1 MEVKVL
7 DIIKTITEDLNIKLF
22 QTENTIELLNEGNT
36 VPFISRYRKERTG
49 NLDEEKIRQI
59 EELFK
64 YYQNLEDYKKTVLKS
79 IEEQGKL
86 TDELKEKIINTKK
99 MTELEDLYLPYK
111 KRKKTNADKA
121 IEAGLEPA
129 ANKVLL
135 GNIKSLD
142 ELEEFISEEYDNI
155 DKVVEGISYII
166 GQTFAHDKDN
176 RESLRKYYEKFGKI
190 HSEKKKEFVE
200 EATKYDMY
208 HEFTQEISKI
218 PNYRVLAL
226 NRGEKEKVLNVKL
239 IIDDEWLDKEK
250 SKYKTG
256 NEICDEIISKGLNYG
271 FTNMLNPS
279 IEREIRQNLTE
290 KAEEGAIDLFAKNL
304 RQLLLTPPLKNKRIL
319 AIDPGFRTGCKVVA
333 LDEMG
338 NFLANDT
345 IYPVPPQNDVEN
357 SEKIMMGLI
366 KKYNINLIAIGNGTA
381 SRETQQFVVDL
392 IKKNNLDLKYIFVD
406 ESGAS
411 VYSASKLAKEEF
423 PEYDVTVRG
432 AISLG
437 RRIQDPL
444 AEFVK
449 IDPKSIGV
457 GQYQHD
463 VNQKKLKE
471 KLDATVESVVNLVG
485 VNLNTASYSLLE
497 YVSGITISLAKKIVQ
512 YRQKNGSFQKRV
524 DLFNVKGFGEK
535 AFEQSAGFLRIIDG
549 ENPLEMTGIH
559 PESYEAAEKLINILG
574 YTLDDLKIKEKLDP
588 LKLKVSQLLNEK
600 ENLKSIS
607 EKLEIGEYTLIDILK
622 ELQKPGRDPRDEMP
636 QPQLMDDILKFEDL
650 KESMRLSG
658 KITNITD
665 FGAFVDLGIKENGL
679 IHKSNLAEK
688 FVAHPTDIVQIND
701 IVEVEIINI
710 DKTRRR
716 IGLRLV
722 SIKK

>member
-1 MEVKVL
+1 L

-22 QTENTIELLNEGNT
+22 QTENTVELLNEGNT

-49 NLDEEKIRQI
+49 NLDEEKIRRI

-64 YYQNLEDYKKTVLKS
+64 YYQNLEGYKKTVLKS
-79 IEEQGKL
+79 IEDQGKL
-86 TDELKEKIINTKK
+86 TDALKEKIINTKK

-142 ELEEFISEEYDNI
+142 ELEEFVSEEYDNI

-176 RESLRKYYEKFGKI
+176 RESLRKHYEKFGKI

-239 IIDDEWLDKEK
+239 IIDDEWLEKEK
-250 SKYKTG
+250 SRYKTG
-256 NEICDEIISKGLNYG
+256 NEICDKIISKGLIYG

-290 KAEEGAIDLFAKNL
+290 KAEEGAIVLFAKNL
-304 RQLLLTPPLKNKRIL
+304 RQLLLTPPLKNKRVL

-345 IYPVPPQNDVEN
+345 IFPVPPQNDIEN

-366 KKYNINLIAIGNGTA
+366 QKYNVNLIAIGNGTA

-392 IKKNNLDLKYIFVD
+392 IKKNKLNLKYIFVD

-497 YVSGITISLAKKIVQ
+497 YVSGITSSLAKKIVQ
-512 YRQKNGSFQKRV
+512 YRQKNGSFNKRA
-524 DLFNVKGFGEK
+524 DLLNVKGFGEK

-549 ENPLEMTGIH
+549 ENPLEITGIH
-559 PESYEAAEKLINILG
+559 PESYEAAEKLINIHG

-607 EKLEIGEYTLIDILK
+607 EELEIGEYTLIDILK

-679 IHKSNLAEK
+679 IHKSNLAER

-722 SIKK
+722 SIQR